1 MNKKMI
7 IFDID
12 ETLVDNKNK
21 CIWPS
26 TIKALKK
33 LKENGH
39 DIVIASGR
47 NTSLLFTIEKIKKY
61 IDHYVLINGQ
71 QILVNGKSIYDN
83 IIDKADLTKIIE
95 DFNKH
100 DIPYGQMS
108 ATDVYMNKRNED
120 VDYSYSLF
128 GLDEPKIDKDY
139 YLKEEIYQIW
149 CFCDFDKVEK
159 VSKNHLKYKF
169 ISWGS
174 YGFDVLPQDTS
185 KARSIKILAD
195 YLGIDMAD
203 TIAFGDGLND
213 IEMIK
218 ECGIG
223 VAMGNA
229 NIKLKEV
236 ADYITDDISKDG
248 VYKALEHFK
257 LL

>member
-39 DIVIASGR
+39 YIVIASGR

-83 IIDKADLTKIIE
+83 TIDKTDLVKIIE
-95 DFNKH
+95 DFNKY

-108 ATDVYMNKRNED
+108 KDDVYMNKRNED

-128 GLDEPKIDKDY
+128 GLDLPKIDKEY
-139 YLKEEIYQIW
+139 YKKEDIYQIW
-149 CFCDFDKVEK
+149 CFATSDKVERVAK
-159 VSKNHLKYKF
+159 AHPKYKF

-174 YGFDVLPQDTS
+174 YGFDVLPKDTS

-195 YLGIDMAD
+195 YLKVDMAD

-218 ECGIG
+218 ECGFG
-223 VAMGNA
+223 VAVGNA
-229 NIKLKEV
+229 NTKLKEV
-236 ADYITDDISKDG
+236 ADYTTDDISKDG
-248 VYKALEHFK
+248 VYKALEYLK

>member
-47 NTSLLFTIEKIKKY
+47 NKSLLFTIEKIKKY

-83 IIDKADLTKIIE
+83 TFKKEDIERIINDLEK
-95 DFNKH
+95 N
-100 DIPYGQMS
+100 DIPYGLMS
-108 ATDVYMNKRNED
+108 DDDVYMNKANDD
-120 VDYSYSLF
+120 VNYSYALF
-128 GLDEPKIDKDY
+128 GLDKPKIDKDY
-139 YLKEEIYQIW
+139 YKSKDIYQIW
-149 CFCDFDKVEK
+149 CFGSNAEVEQIAKGYKDF
-159 VSKNHLKYKF
+159 KF

-174 YGFDVLPQDTS
+174 YGYDVLPINAS
-185 KARSIKILAD
+185 KASSIKILASH
-195 YLGIDMAD
+195 LGINMKD
-203 TIAFGDGLND
+203 TVAIGDGLND

-223 VAMGNA
+223 IAMGNA
-229 NIKLKEV
+229 NEKLKEV
-236 ADYITDDISKDG
+236 ADYVTDDISKDG
-248 VYKALEHFK
+248 LYKAFKHFN